1 MSAASLPA
9 EDGTNNTRS
18 KKERTPQMNESKY
31 KSYDDLPLMLSVPE
45 VAEVLG
51 IGRAHAYELVKAKG
65 FPSITIGMRIIVPK
79 DEFIVWIKR
88 QTSGTDE

>member
-1 MSAASLPA
+1 
-9 EDGTNNTRS
+9 
-18 KKERTPQMNESKY
+18 MNESKY

-45 VAEVLG
+45 VAEALG
-51 IGRAHAYELVKAKG
+51 IGRAHAYELVKSKR
-65 FPSITIGMRIIVPK
+65 FPSITIGTRIIVPK